1 MTDSH
6 LLRPTDLLEHW
17 LGHRRL
23 TRRVIEAFPDEQLF
37 TFAPA
42 PPMRPFGEMVWEVHG
57 QTAYNLNG
65 LLGGGWGEPV
75 WERVPSADKT
85 DLLAAWEAQTAQLE
99 HELPAVPAARYG
111 EIRRLAWGDML
122 VFTAVIGAVD
132 NEIHHRGQG
141 TVYLRLLGITPP
153 EFWDR

>member
-6 LLRPTDLLEHW
+6 LLRPSDLLDHW

-23 TRRVIEAFPDEQLF
+23 TRRVIEAFPDEQVF

-65 LLGGGWGEPV
+65 LLGNGWGEPV
-75 WERVPSADKT
+75 WERAPSADKT
-85 DLLAAWEAQTAQLE
+85 DLLAAWDNQTAQLE
-99 HELPAVPAARYG
+99 RELPAVAAARSSG
-111 EIRRLAWGDML
+111 WP
-122 VFTAVIGAVD
+122 GATCWCSQ
-132 NEIHHRGQG
+132 R
-141 TVYLRLLGITPP
+141 
-153 EFWDR
+153 